1 MDITIVE
8 PHPDD
13 AFLGCSSVLKQG
25 NVTKIITVT
34 GTEKT
39 RQEETLKCATKYGV
53 EEVEFLEL
61 DDGKLISNLDLLEI
75 CLHGSIPPK
84 SVVYIPSLWENHMD
98 HKAVA
103 FIGLKVCQQFEINPV
118 MYSVWGRIPYC
129 KKRVLVSLEE
139 KTKEFIELYPSQQEI
154 SPIIQPYEEFLECTK
169 QNMETI
175 HWLEWRRRS
184 EEL

>member
-1 MDITIVE
+1 MEHSSNNITIVE

-13 AFLGCSSVLKQG
+13 AFLGCSFVLKQG

-61 DDGKLISNLDLLEI
+61 DDGKLILNLDLLEI

-84 SVVYIPSLWENHMD
+84 STVYIPSLWENHMD

-118 MYSVWGRIPYC
+118 MYSVWNRIPHC
-129 KKRVLVSLEE
+129 KKIPIDL
-139 KTKEFIELYPSQQEI
+139 KGKIKEFQELYPSQAYLWE
-154 SPIIQPYEEFLECTK
+154 IIQPYEE
-169 QNMETI
+169 M
-175 HWLEWRRRS
+175 RR
-184 EEL
+184 L